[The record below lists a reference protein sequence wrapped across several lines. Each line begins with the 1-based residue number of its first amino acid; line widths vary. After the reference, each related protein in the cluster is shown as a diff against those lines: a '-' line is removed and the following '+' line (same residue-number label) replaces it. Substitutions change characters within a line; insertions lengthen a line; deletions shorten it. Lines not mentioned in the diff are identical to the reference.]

1 MIVKIDTCLQ
11 LVGDGLMKRGDQH
24 AADFDADHDR
34 GVSGEDTVML
44 GTAAAIIGG
53 GAATRFGGRDKS
65 RLVISGISIINR
77 QAAALQP
84 LVHEIFIVASQQERF
99 AGTPWR
105 VVPDA
110 FPGTG
115 VTGAIATAL
124 GATAA
129 DRVLTVA
136 CDLPFLPE
144 GLLRRL
150 IELAGAPGADAAWV
164 RTESGPEPLVA
175 CYRVAAAPAIRAAI
189 ARGELR
195 AGALAGRLTI
205 REIETDELRTFGDPA
220 RILANINSPDDLST
234 IERS

>member
-1 MIVKIDTCLQ
+1 
-11 LVGDGLMKRGDQH
+11 
-24 AADFDADHDR
+24 
-34 GVSGEDTVML
+34 ML

-65 RLVISGISIINR
+65 RLVIGGITIINR

-84 LVHEIFIVASQQERF
+84 LVDEIFIVASQQERF
-99 AGTPWR
+99 ADTAWR

-110 FPGTG
+110 FAGAG

-124 GATAA
+124 GATGA

-136 CDLPFLPE
+136 CDLPFLP
-144 GLLRRL
+144 GALLGRL
-150 IELAGAPGADAAWV
+150 LELAGTAGADGAWV
-164 RTESGPEPLVA
+164 RTASGPEPLIA
-175 CYRVAAAPAIRAAI
+175 CYRRSAAPAIEDAI
-189 ARGELR
+189 ARGALR
-195 AGALAGRLTI
+195 AGALGERLTI
-205 REIETDELRTFGDPA
+205 REIGTDELRTFGEPS